1 MKIEVVLYAQLACL
15 LPGDRTGNAAS
26 MEVEDGC
33 TIRDVLVSLNVP
45 PNAPKIL
52 FVNGR
57 HAKDDQVLAE
67 GNRLAVFPPIA
78 GG

>member
-15 LPGDRTGNAAS
+15 LPGERTGNATT
-26 MEVEDGC
+26 MDVEEGC
-33 TIRDVLVSLNVP
+33 TVRDVLVSLNVP
-45 PNAPKIL
+45 LNAPKIL

>member
-1 MKIEVVLYAQLACL
+1 MKIDVILYAQLACL
-15 LPGDRTGNAAS
+15 LPGDRAGNATTL
-26 MEVEDGC
+26 EVQEGC
-33 TIRDVLVSLNVP
+33 TVRDVLISLNVP
-45 PNAPKIL
+45 LDAPKIL

-57 HAKDDQVLAE
+57 HAKDDQVLSE